1 MSNSRLFPLHIALAS
16 RFPQLGDAWRMR
28 IRRAAG
34 SGEPDM
40 RNDPAEQVYAALY
53 LDCIEQALPAAT
65 GLRILDV
72 GCQAGRLAI
81 PLARAGHHVTGFD
94 ISADWLDRCRHNA
107 AGAGV
112 LIDFVQGSITDLD
125 EHFAAASFDA
135 VICAE
140 VLYTLR
146 DCTAALRSLARS
158 MRPGATLFAS
168 HRTRHYLL
176 STLAR
181 FRQWDDLDTV
191 LRCDEG
197 EILGGQYY
205 SWFDSDALEARYVA
219 AGLQVEQMQGVGV
232 VSGMGADGMAAVLD
246 AGSLDAADLSRL
258 LALERACTVR
268 YPDVARYRLIVAKLT
283 PGSHL

>member
-1 MSNSRLFPLHIALAS
+1 MTKPRLLPFRIALAS
-16 RFPQLGDAWRMR
+16 RFPQLGDAWLLR
-28 IRRAAG
+28 IRHAAG

-40 RNDPAEQVYAALY
+40 RKDPAEQVYAAVY
-53 LDCIEQALPAAT
+53 LDCIERNLPSAT
-65 GLRILDV
+65 GLRILDA

-94 ISADWLDRCRHNA
+94 ISAVWLDRCRANA

-112 LIDFVQGSITDLD
+112 AIDFVQGSIADLD
-125 EHFAAASFDA
+125 DHFAAGSFDA

-140 VLYTLR
+140 VLYTVR
-146 DCTAALRSLARS
+146 DCTAALRSLARL

-168 HRTRHYLL
+168 HRTRHYMLA
-176 STLAR
+176 TLAR

-191 LRCDEG
+191 VRCDEG

-205 SWFDSDALEARYVA
+205 SWFDADALRARYAA
-219 AGLQVEQMQGVGV
+219 AGLQVERMQGIGV

-246 AGSLDAADLSRL
+246 ADSLDAGSLARL
-258 LALERACTVR
+258 LAVERTCSAL
-268 YPDVARYRLIVAKLT
+268 YPDAARYRLIVAKPT
-283 PGSHL
+283 PGSRP